1 MTLTKKRQ
9 GQLTPKEKAR
19 ADTYALARIGYHLGQ
34 YLQSFSDAGE
44 LAATREVCALL
55 IEAAAAREARR
66 LDALAGQDAG
76 AEVEAL

>member
-9 GQLTPKEKAR
+9 GQLTAKEKAR
-19 ADTYALARIGYHLGQ
+19 ADDYSLAMIAFHLGQ

-55 IEAAAAREARR
+55 IEAVEAREARR

-76 AEVEAL
+76 EVKTP